1 MDLDS
6 SIFILIINFAQ
17 ILKIKWDTWHTIGLQ
32 LKFNLD
38 SNLIFSKLRLLIIYI
53 YIYRER
59 ERERE
64 RENLIMIY

>member
-6 SIFILIINFAQ
+6 SIFILIINLAQ

-38 SNLIFSKLRLLIIYI
+38 SILIFSKLRLLIIYI
-53 YIYRER
+53 YRER

-64 RENLIMIY
+64 REFDNDILEY